1 MVTSVKKG
9 RILRYSQKQLFVSK
23 TTHIV
28 QSKSFSQE
36 YWCLTIW
43 WSKSQCWSVKS
54 GKITKVLVI
63 RIILVLVLVS
73 FAESFELLFSY
84 SYENFLVIITVLVN

>member
-54 GKITKVLVI
+54 GKIT
-63 RIILVLVLVS
+63 
-73 FAESFELLFSY
+73 
-84 SYENFLVIITVLVN
+84 